1 MLNSKQQDIMQNRLL
16 ISLFLLLSLTSVWA
30 QTSPYNLQKTLQTAR
45 SSSPL
50 LKPQQY
56 NVAIAEADV
65 VTASLRPNLVLN
77 NQTINLVQPSHFPAN
92 TNWYS
97 GQNRQV
103 WWQLTKTFQLPAQ
116 RKYKI
121 QIAEQNVLL
130 EQKVIKEAER
140 NLFQD
145 VAIQW
150 LDVWTNRK
158 QLDLLLEAKNNTDS
172 LVVVNQLRYKNQV
185 ITETELIR
193 TSLLADQ
200 YALQLKSAEQTF
212 RNSLIKLQF
221 LVGTTEPISIDTSD
235 HFLYQLPA
243 NLDSLLKQALNSRS
257 DLQALK
263 SVVTVSDANI
273 QLQKAF
279 AWPSPELGVIYNPQN
294 TIPYVGI
301 YGTIE
306 LPVFSRNQGEIKKA
320 LVLKQQAEQQLQ
332 TSQLQVQTELTT
344 AYQAYQTQQANLAK
358 FDKLLAQSEKILT
371 SVKYSYLRGGTTIVD
386 FLEAQRSWLETQQNY
401 YETMQEYKQSY
412 IRLLYV
418 SGYIN
423 QLAQ

>member
-1 MLNSKQQDIMQNRLL
+1 MQNRLL
-16 ISLFLLLSLTSVWA
+16 ISVILLLAMPSIWS
-30 QTSPYNLQKTLQTAR
+30 QTSPYNLQKALQTAR
-45 SSSPL
+45 NNSPL

-65 VTASLRPNLVLN
+65 VTASLRPNLILN
-77 NQTINLVQPSHFPAN
+77 NQTLNLVQPSHFPAN

-103 WWQLTKTFQLPAQ
+103 WWQLTKPFQLPAQ

-121 QIAEQNVLL
+121 KVAEQNVLL

-150 LDVWTNRK
+150 LDVWTTRK
-158 QLDLLLEAKNNTDS
+158 QLDLLMVAKSNTDS

-200 YALQLKSAEQTF
+200 YALQLKSAEQTYQ
-212 RNSLIKLQF
+212 NALVNLQF
-221 LVGTTEPISIDTSD
+221 LLGSNEAISIDTSD
-235 HFLYQLPA
+235 RFLYELPA
-243 NLDSLLKQALNSRS
+243 SLDSLLKQALNSRS
-257 DLQALK
+257 DLQTLK
-263 SVVTVSDANI
+263 SVVNVADANI

-279 AWPSPELGVIYNPQN
+279 AWPQPELGVIYNPQN
-294 TIPYVGI
+294 TIPYIGI

-332 TSQLQVQTELTT
+332 TTQTQLQTELTT
-344 AYQAYQTQQANLAK
+344 AYQIYQTQQANLTK
-358 FDKLLAQSEKILT
+358 FDQLLAQSEKILM

-386 FLEAQRSWLETQQNY
+386 FLEAQRSWLETQQQY
-401 YETMQEYKQSY
+401 YETLQGYKQSY

>member
-1 MLNSKQQDIMQNRLL
+1 MQNRLL
-16 ISLFLLLSLTSVWA
+16 ISIFLLLSIPSIWA
-30 QTSPYNLQKTLQTAR
+30 QSSPYTLQKALQTAR
-45 SSSPL
+45 NSSPV

-77 NQTINLVQPSHFPAN
+77 NQTINMAQPSHFPAN
-92 TNWYS
+92 THWYN

-103 WWQLTKTFQLPAQ
+103 WWQLTKVFQLPAQ

-121 QIAEQNVLL
+121 EIAEQNVSL

-150 LDVWTNRK
+150 LDVWTSRK
-158 QLDLLLEAKNNTDS
+158 QLDILKEAKNNTDS

-193 TSLLADQ
+193 TTLLADQ
-200 YALQLKSAEQTF
+200 YALQLKSAEQTYQ
-212 RNSLIKLQF
+212 NALVKLQF
-221 LVGTTEPISIDTSD
+221 LMGTTETISIDTND

-279 AWPSPELGVIYNPQN
+279 AWPQPELGVIYNPQN
-294 TIPYVGI
+294 TIPYIGI

-306 LPVFSRNQGEIKKA
+306 LPVFSRNQGEIKKS
-320 LVLKQQAEQQLQ
+320 LVLKQQAEQQVQ
-332 TSQLQVQTELTT
+332 TTQVQIQTELTT
-344 AYQAYQTQQANLAK
+344 AYQTYQTQQANLTK
-358 FDKLLAQSEKILT
+358 FDKLLAQSEKILA

-386 FLEAQRSWLETQQNY
+386 FLEAQRSWLETQQHY

>member
-1 MLNSKQQDIMQNRLL
+1 MQNRLI
-16 ISLFLLLSLTSVWA
+16 ISVILLFSLSSVWS
-30 QTSPYNLQKTLQTAR
+30 QTSQYNLEKALQTAR
-45 SSSPL
+45 NNSPL

-65 VTASLRPNLVLN
+65 VTASLRPNLILN
-77 NQTINLVQPSHFPAN
+77 NQTLNLVQPSNFPAN
-92 TNWYS
+92 THWYS

-103 WWQLTKTFQLPAQ
+103 WWQLTKPFQLPAQ

-121 QIAEQNVLL
+121 QVAEQNVLL
-130 EQKVIKEAER
+130 EQKIIKETER

-150 LDVWTNRK
+150 LDVWTASK
-158 QLDLLLEAKNNTDS
+158 QLDLLIQAKSNTDS

-193 TSLLADQ
+193 TKLLADQ
-200 YALQLKSAEQTF
+200 YAIQLKSAEQTYQNALVNLKF
-212 RNSLIKLQF
+212 LI
-221 LVGTTEPISIDTSD
+221 GTTETITIDTND
-235 HFLYQLPA
+235 QFLYLLPN
-243 NLDSLLKQALNSRS
+243 NLDSLLRQALSSRS
-257 DLQALK
+257 DLQTLK
-263 SVVTVSDANI
+263 SVVTVADANI
-273 QLQKAF
+273 QLQKSF
-279 AWPSPELGVIYNPQN
+279 AWPQPELGVIYNPQN

-320 LVLKQQAEQQLQ
+320 VVLKQQAEQQLQ
-332 TSQLQVQTELTT
+332 TNQVQLQTELTI
-344 AYQAYQTQQANLAK
+344 AYQVYQTQQSNLAK
-358 FDKLLAQSEKILT
+358 FDNLLSQSEKILT

-386 FLEAQRSWLETQQNY
+386 FLEAQRSWLETQQQY

>member
-1 MLNSKQQDIMQNRLL
+1 MQNRLI
-16 ISLFLLLSLTSVWA
+16 ISVILLFSLSSVWS
-30 QTSPYNLQKTLQTAR
+30 QTSQYNLQKALQTAR
-45 SSSPL
+45 NNSPL

-65 VTASLRPNLVLN
+65 VTASLRPNLILN
-77 NQTINLVQPSHFPAN
+77 NQTLNLVQPSHFPAN
-92 TNWYS
+92 THWYS

-103 WWQLTKTFQLPAQ
+103 WWQLTKPFQLPAQ

-121 QIAEQNVLL
+121 QVAEQNVLL
-130 EQKVIKEAER
+130 EQKIIKETER

-150 LDVWTNRK
+150 LDVWTASK
-158 QLDLLLEAKNNTDS
+158 QLDLLIQAKSNTDS

-193 TSLLADQ
+193 TTLLADQ
-200 YALQLKSAEQTF
+200 YAIQLKSAEQTYQNALVNLKF
-212 RNSLIKLQF
+212 LI
-221 LVGTTEPISIDTSD
+221 GTTETITIDTND
-235 HFLYQLPA
+235 QFLYLLPN
-243 NLDSLLKQALNSRS
+243 NLDSLLRQALSSRS
-257 DLQALK
+257 DLQTLK
-263 SVVTVSDANI
+263 SVVTVADANI
-273 QLQKAF
+273 QLQKSF
-279 AWPSPELGVIYNPQN
+279 AWPQPELGVIYNPQN

-320 LVLKQQAEQQLQ
+320 VVLKQQAEQQLQ
-332 TSQLQVQTELTT
+332 TNQVQLQTELTT
-344 AYQAYQTQQANLAK
+344 AYQVYQTQQSNLAK
-358 FDKLLAQSEKILT
+358 FDNLLSQSEKILT

-386 FLEAQRSWLETQQNY
+386 FLEAQRSWLETQQQY